1 VTILRS
7 PTDPRWVEVALSDL
21 DATLADHA
29 HCEKKA
35 VATALKLVADHPER
49 PVLVRRLARL
59 AQEELQH
66 FLAMIGEVGRRGR
79 VLPPDGG
86 DPYVQELLRLMRGG
100 AGPEVRLMDH
110 LLLVALVEARSCERM
125 LLLAER
131 LPDERLRELYRR
143 LAQSEAGHETLFV
156 DLAVEVG
163 GQAAARA
170 RLDELSLAEASI
182 VAGLPLRPRM
192 H

>member
-1 VTILRS
+1 VSILRS
-7 PTDPRWVEVALSDL
+7 ATDPRWVEVALADL

-35 VATALKLVADHPER
+35 VATAVRLVADHAER
-49 PVLVRRLARL
+49 PALVRPLAKL
-59 AQEELQH
+59 AQEELTH
-66 FLAMIGEVGRRGR
+66 FLAMLAEVQRRGR
-79 VLPPDGG
+79 ALPPDGG
-86 DPYVQELLRLMRGG
+86 DPYVQALLKLVGHGEGRLT
-100 AGPEVRLMDH
+100 DQ
-110 LLLVALVEARSCERM
+110 LLVFALVEARSCERM
-125 LLLAER
+125 RLLGER

-156 DLAVEVG
+156 EMAVEVAG
-163 GQAAARA
+163 EAAARA

-182 VAGLPLRPRM
+182 VAGLPLAPRM